1 MLPAAHRM
9 RRSRE
14 FSHVVRSG
22 RRAGRPTLVL
32 HVAPG
37 SVDEPTRVGLV
48 VSRQVGGSV
57 IRHQVARRL
66 RAIAAAELVSRPNG
80 ELVVIRALAPASRAT
95 SAQLRA
101 DLAKACARVDAQR
114 PESPGS
120 R

>member
-32 HVAPG
+32 HVARN
-37 SVDEPTRVGLV
+37 SSDEPTRVGLI

-57 IRHQVARRL
+57 VRHQVARKL
-66 RAIAAAELVSRPNG
+66 RAIAAEGLASRPSG
-80 ELVVIRALAPASRAT
+80 ELVVIRALRPASAAT

-101 DLAKACARVDAQR
+101 DLQKACQRLDTRGAR
-114 PESPGS
+114 
-120 R
+120 

>member
-32 HVAPG
+32 HVASG
-37 SVDEPTRVGLV
+37 DAAEPTRVGLI

-57 IRHQVARRL
+57 VRHQVARRL
-66 RAIAAAELVSRPNG
+66 RAIATDGLATRPTG
-80 ELVVIRALAPASRAT
+80 ELVVIRALAPASTAT

-101 DLAKACARVDAQR
+101 DLAKACERLDSR
-114 PESPGS
+114 GS